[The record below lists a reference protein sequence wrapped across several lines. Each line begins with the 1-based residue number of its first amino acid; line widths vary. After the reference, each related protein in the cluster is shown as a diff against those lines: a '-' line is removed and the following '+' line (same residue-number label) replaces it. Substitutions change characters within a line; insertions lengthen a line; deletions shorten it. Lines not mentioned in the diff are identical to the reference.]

1 MTRTEK
7 RQARVEYYKS
17 MSLKANSQSN
27 EVAAQARKMHEMIP
41 FGQPI
46 LIGHHSER
54 GDRAYRGRMWAKDEK
69 AYQLSKKADYYA
81 NKAKTAE
88 NNNSIYIEDENSIEK
103 LQSKIDV
110 LTKFQET
117 MKLANKIV
125 KNKKLSDEQKV
136 EELQKVGISESSS
149 KKILTPDFC
158 NRIGF
163 ASYSLTNNNARI
175 KAAEIQLAK
184 AKALKELETKEY
196 KIGEVEICENA
207 DENRLQLFFEGKPSD
222 VIRTK
227 LKHSGFRWSPSNGCW
242 QSYLNS
248 RQIETAKEI
257 LNSIL

>member
-7 RQARVEYYKS
+7 RQARIENYKS
-17 MSLKANSQSN
+17 MSIKANQQSS
-27 EVAAQARKMHEMIP
+27 EVAAQARRMGEVIP

-46 LIGHHSER
+46 LVGHHSER

-81 NKAKTAE
+81 NKAKAAE
-88 NNNSIYIEDENSIEK
+88 SNNSIYIEDENSIER
-103 LQSKIDV
+103 LQNKIDV

-125 KNKKLSDEQKV
+125 KNKKLSEAQKV
-136 EELQKVGISESSS
+136 EELQKVGLSEDSA

-175 KAAEIQLAK
+175 KAAEMQLAR

-196 KIGEVEICENA
+196 EIGEVKVCENA
-207 DENRLQLFFEGKPSD
+207 DENRLQLFFDGKPSD
-222 VIRTK
+222 EIRAT
-227 LKHSGFRWSPSNGCW
+227 LKRNGFRWSPSNGCW
-242 QSYLNS
+242 QSYLNR
-248 RQIETAKEI
+248 RQIETTKEI